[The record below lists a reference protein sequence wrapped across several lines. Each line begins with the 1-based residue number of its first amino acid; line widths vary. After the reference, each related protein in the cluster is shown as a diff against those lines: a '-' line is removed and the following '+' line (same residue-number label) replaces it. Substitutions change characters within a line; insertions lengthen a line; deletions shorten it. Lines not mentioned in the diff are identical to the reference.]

1 MNSPSIER
9 IIDHA
14 KRLADPTTHPSH
26 RLALWRLIIDAAH
39 NGHSEELQQLEDLK
53 SVVADPT
60 FESLEP
66 TI

>member
-9 IIDHA
+9 IKSHIAQLENPHTN
-14 KRLADPTTHPSH
+14 RGH
-26 RLALWRLIIDAAH
+26 RLMYWRLIIDAAH
-39 NGHSEELQQLEDLK
+39 NGHSEELQQLDELK
-53 SVVADPT
+53 TVVADPT